1 MGNGVIGAGKAGQT
15 AYTGKQ
21 GVTSTTEQQ
30 GAQMQCGANMHMEPE
45 APAKK
50 AWGSNATETPSGAFV
65 PKTQSRGVPAAAL
78 PQVEISSLSAPD
90 RKKVAD
96 LWKSFGPK
104 MVPMHETWHSTHG
117 SGGTRGPGSGEV
129 FMQFHAN
136 LMKDFSKVIETKDP
150 ALFKKLNGQLPVWDT
165 TKALPKEFHFP
176 DMDPKTKGPKGID
189 WKAPSYLSAKGGT
202 ESFVLKDAQPPKTI
216 KSLNDIKSVDE
227 LGRVLG
233 ASGVHAVG
241 HIRLAGKMGGFAS
254 IATPP
259 FQLWHGKMEEIRKEW
274 LTTPSG
280 KAAAKA
286 HPPEGFADA
295 NANSHDSAMQAQHG
309 MRGLA
314 GAGRPISDS
323 EFVNEMRSLE
333 RQQKRA
339 SEQ

>member
-1 MGNGVIGAGKAGQT
+1 MANGVSGAGKPVPV
-15 AYTGKQ
+15 YTGTKQ
-21 GVTSTTEQQ
+21 GVTSTKPQE
-30 GAQMQCGANMHMEPE
+30 GAQMQCGANSCGAHLQKP
-45 APAKK
+45 PQ
-50 AWGSNATETPSGAFV
+50 TE
-65 PKTQSRGVPAAAL
+65 SRGWSAKVAQAGRAYAPKGPAAAAL
-78 PQVEISSLSAPD
+78 PQVDISTLSAPD

-104 MVPMHETWHSTHG
+104 MVPMHEDWHSTHG

-165 TKALPKEFHFP
+165 TKALPKEFQFP
-176 DMDPKTKGPKGID
+176 DMDPKMKGPKGID
-189 WKAPSYLSAKGGT
+189 WKPPAYLSAKGGG
-202 ESFVLKDAQPPKTI
+202 ESFVLKDASPPKTI
-216 KSLNDIKSVDE
+216 KSLNDIKSADE

-241 HIRLAGKMGGFAS
+241 HIRLGGKMGGFAS

-286 HPPEGFADA
+286 HPPEGFTDP
-295 NANSHDSAMQAQHG
+295 NANSHAQAMRAQP
-309 MRGLA
+309 RGLA
-314 GAGRPISDS
+314 GGARPITDH
-323 EFVNEMRSLE
+323 EFVNEMRQLE
-333 RQQKRA
+333 KQQKRA
-339 SEQ
+339 SESQ